1 MEDKEAEELNNIF
14 LLEEMSKEFNNGLG
28 DDEE

>member
-14 LLEEMSKEFNNGLG
+14 LPEEMSKEFNNGLG